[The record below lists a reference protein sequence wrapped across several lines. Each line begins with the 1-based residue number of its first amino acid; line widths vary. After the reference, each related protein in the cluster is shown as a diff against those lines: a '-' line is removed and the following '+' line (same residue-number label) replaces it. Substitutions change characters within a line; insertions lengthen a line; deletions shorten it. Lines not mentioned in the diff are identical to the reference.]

1 MCRLDILPLAVI
13 KQYIFP
19 CLNYEGRINL
29 NKACLSKNEYIC
41 TRLNMEEVYR
51 LHLKIIVAKL
61 GFHVKKIFL
70 LDSPKVKYIQHLII
84 IDMLMKYTFI
94 LQHFIRL
101 RNTII
106 DKYTNFADINYYEY
120 EGLDEK
126 YRIILESKA
135 LIERIKMFPFIRPI
149 EIEPINDDWNLIYP
163 AHIPE
168 HPQAR
173 RRIA

>member
-1 MCRLDILPLAVI
+1 
-13 KQYIFP
+13 
-19 CLNYEGRINL
+19 
-29 NKACLSKNEYIC
+29 
-41 TRLNMEEVYR
+41 MEEVYR

-135 LIERIKMFPFIRPI
+135 LIERIKYSLLYAQTF
-149 EIEPINDDWNLIYP
+149 
-163 AHIPE
+163 
-168 HPQAR
+168 
-173 RRIA
+173 